1 MTLRDIFAE
10 VQEQVKNGIKYSCYS
25 YNEIEALPVDDD
37 STCIL
42 YQRDLRDVGDF
53 GGLDV
58 EQIDIRQNKAA
69 SQAVLDIQILDG
81 EAGLQYVFDYAAS
94 RYKKETMSEFQNLFK
109 SVVAAIVNNTN
120 TEGYTFSQITKDVR
134 GKKGLL
140 QKIKDI
146 FAKKK

>member
-1 MTLRDIFAE
+1 
-10 VQEQVKNGIKYSCYS
+10 
-25 YNEIEALPVDDD
+25 
-37 STCIL
+37 
-42 YQRDLRDVGDF
+42 
-53 GGLDV
+53 
-58 EQIDIRQNKAA
+58 
-69 SQAVLDIQILDG
+69 
-81 EAGLQYVFDYAAS
+81 VFDYAAS

-146 FAKKK
+146 FANRK